1 MEKQNK
7 NFDIDLAIKLAG
19 LSEAAYR
26 STKVFPHNLRAL
38 GMNDDKTGKQGWL
51 FELLENDN
59 SQVYVIW
66 SHKEK
71 QIYIAWR
78 GTEPGEYKDV
88 LADLKFRKVIGHQG
102 KVHRGF
108 KGYVDKVFPKLEKL
122 LTRIIKKDSNDWYDI
137 YITGHSLGGA
147 SALICT
153 NRLEENLNYVIKGCY
168 TFGGPR
174 ALGWGAS
181 KWVKTPVWRIRN
193 NNDIVT
199 KVPFYILGYSH
210 VGNLCYISS
219 DKKLH
224 IGKARHGMMFWD
236 WIKGNFSR
244 FGDSVRDHSV
254 SEYYQILKNHRDK
267 ENA

>member
-1 MEKQNK
+1 MEDKIK
-7 NFDIDLAIKLAG
+7 KEFDIKLATRLAG
-19 LSEAAYR
+19 LSPAAYN
-26 STKVFPHNLRAL
+26 SSKIFPHSLRSL
-38 GMNDDKTGKQGWL
+38 GMIDDRTGKQGWL
-51 FELLENDN
+51 FELLENEN

-71 QIYIAWR
+71 EIYIAWR

-108 KGYVDKVFPKLEKL
+108 KGYVDKVFSKVEKL
-122 LTRIIKKDSNDWYDI
+122 LTRIIKKDRDDWYDI

-153 NRLEENLNYVIKGCY
+153 NRLEENTDFVIKSCY

-199 KVPFYILGYSH
+199 RVPFYILGYSH
-210 VGNLCYISS
+210 VGKMCYIDS

-224 IGKARHGMMFWD
+224 IGNAKWSMMTWN
-236 WIKGNFSR
+236 WIKGHFSR
-244 FGDSVRDHSV
+244 IADSVRDHSV
-254 SEYYQILKNHRDK
+254 GEYYEILKSHQK
-267 ENA
+267 GK